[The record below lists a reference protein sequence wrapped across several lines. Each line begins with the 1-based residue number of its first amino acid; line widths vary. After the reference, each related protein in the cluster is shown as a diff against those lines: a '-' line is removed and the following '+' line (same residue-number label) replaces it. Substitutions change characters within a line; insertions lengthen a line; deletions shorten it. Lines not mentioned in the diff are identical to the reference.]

1 MGGWGSENNAI
12 RSLPASKNR
21 RPRFLPE
28 RDEKANFANFRLNF
42 PKMSWSTLCC
52 PEICNKINQYVYA
65 SLHTHHKYG
74 CLFGSTSAGLEF
86 WLFYIRQNGKTNSK
100 KIICPS
106 LWTQVPT
113 FVFLLQ
119 FLFLTCSMWEAFQ
132 SHILTAMTQNM
143 NSIGNAKDT
152 NCLNVSY

>member
-1 MGGWGSENNAI
+1 MDGGGGGRSSENNAI

-74 CLFGSTSAGLEF
+74 CLFGSTSASLEF
-86 WLFYIRQNGKTNSK
+86 WLFCTRQNLESQTFTVTQSL
-100 KIICPS
+100 CPS
-106 LWTQVPT
+106 FWTQVPS
-113 FVFLLQ
+113 FVSLLQ
-119 FLFLTCSMWEAFQ
+119 LLF
-132 SHILTAMTQNM
+132 
-143 NSIGNAKDT
+143 
-152 NCLNVSY
+152 

>member
-1 MGGWGSENNAI
+1 MHYTLRLYPFLGAELGLQSMDLLDVHCNGVLCSLGNDSTVGLTQFDESKGGVGCGGGGRSSENNAI

-65 SLHTHHKYG
+65 SLHTHHKYECFIWVNVCKPG
-74 CLFGSTSAGLEF
+74 
-86 WLFYIRQNGKTNSK
+86 
-100 KIICPS
+100 
-106 LWTQVPT
+106 
-113 FVFLLQ
+113 
-119 FLFLTCSMWEAFQ
+119 
-132 SHILTAMTQNM
+132 ILAVLHQ
-143 NSIGNAKDT
+143 AKP
-152 NCLNVSY
+152 